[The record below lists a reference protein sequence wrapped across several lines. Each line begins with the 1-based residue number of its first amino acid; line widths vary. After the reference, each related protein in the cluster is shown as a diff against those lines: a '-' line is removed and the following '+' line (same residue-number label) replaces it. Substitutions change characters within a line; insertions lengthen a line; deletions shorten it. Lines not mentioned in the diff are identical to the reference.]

1 LIPHKQLSGVRLRIL
16 MDRKWESFARK
27 FFLTRF
33 FVTLAALALF
43 TAVICA
49 LCGFKDGF
57 CIFFHLLQ

>member
-1 LIPHKQLSGVRLRIL
+1 LIPRAQLSGVRLRIL

-49 LCGFKDGF
+49 LCGLRTAFV
-57 CIFFHLLQ
+57 